1 MGMPRHHSLTT
12 KMSHLFPE
20 RLLVFN
26 PRVLIR
32 EELPPRDFKFVS
44 VVREGAFYLV
54 IPNTA
59 KEVLLLQMLGK
70 NIDVFLPNAGEG
82 LLIKRTAIEYLYTP
96 VLCD

>member
-1 MGMPRHHSLTT
+1 MT

-26 PRVLIR
+26 PWVIIR
-32 EELPPRDFKFVS
+32 EELPPHDFRFIN

-70 NIDVFLPNAGEG
+70 NIDVFLPNSGEG
-82 LLIKRTAIEYLYTP
+82 LLVKRTAIEYLYAP
-96 VLCD
+96 VLSD